1 VLVAGR
7 IVAAGP
13 PAALAGRATAAATVS
28 WLENGIPRHQHTAA
42 PTLLI
47 AALAA
52 RAAGPDGEIPG
63 LAVTRP
69 SLEDTY
75 LRLIGA
81 APDSPSTEEES
92 A

>member
-1 VLVAGR
+1 
-7 IVAAGP
+7 VAAGP
-13 PAALAGRATAAATVS
+13 PAALAGRDIAAATVS
-28 WLENGIPRHQHTAA
+28 WLEHGVRHHEQTTAPA
-42 PTLLI
+42 RLV

-63 LAVTRP
+63 LTVTRP

-81 APDSPSTEEES
+81 APDSPGTREDTP
-92 A
+92 

>member
-1 VLVAGR
+1 
-7 IVAAGP
+7 
-13 PAALAGRATAAATVS
+13 VS
-28 WLENGIPRHQHTAA
+28 WLENGVPCHQHTAA
-42 PTLLI
+42 PARLI

-69 SLEDTY
+69 SLEDIY

-81 APDSPSTEEES
+81 APDSPRAEEES